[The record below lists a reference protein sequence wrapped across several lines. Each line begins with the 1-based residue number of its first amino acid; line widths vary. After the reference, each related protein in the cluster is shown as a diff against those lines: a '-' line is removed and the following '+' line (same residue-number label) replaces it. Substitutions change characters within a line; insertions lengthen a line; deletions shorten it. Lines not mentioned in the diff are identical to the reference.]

1 MMQPVLT
8 IVDNLYTRGL
18 SLCKR
23 FGETESV
30 TLSELW
36 GWVREDFMQE
46 PKEKRK
52 FQAGRTDS
60 ATKTWKSKVFSIT

>member
-1 MMQPVLT
+1 MT

-23 FGETESV
+23 FGKTESV

-36 GWVREDFMQE
+36 G
-46 PKEKRK
+46 
-52 FQAGRTDS
+52 
-60 ATKTWKSKVFSIT
+60 